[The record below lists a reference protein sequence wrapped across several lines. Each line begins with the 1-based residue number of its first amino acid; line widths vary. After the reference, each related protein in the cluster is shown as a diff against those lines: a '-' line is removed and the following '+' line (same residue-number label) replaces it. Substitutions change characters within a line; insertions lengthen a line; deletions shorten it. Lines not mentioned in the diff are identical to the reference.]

1 MDSCAEIDTTAVLI
15 YYIHFSFAKHIEVCI
30 ANEGQH
36 IAKIMYFDLMSIN
49 HVPCLL
55 MCVFRCCLLA
65 YVSKFYHPLASI
77 QLM

>member
-1 MDSCAEIDTTAVLI
+1 MGSLAEIDRIAVLI
-15 YYIHFSFAKHIEVCI
+15 YYIHFSFAKHIEVYI

-36 IAKIMYFDLMSIN
+36 IGKIMYFDLVSIN
-49 HVPCLL
+49 HVPSLL

-65 YVSKFYHPLASI
+65 YVSKCYNPLASI